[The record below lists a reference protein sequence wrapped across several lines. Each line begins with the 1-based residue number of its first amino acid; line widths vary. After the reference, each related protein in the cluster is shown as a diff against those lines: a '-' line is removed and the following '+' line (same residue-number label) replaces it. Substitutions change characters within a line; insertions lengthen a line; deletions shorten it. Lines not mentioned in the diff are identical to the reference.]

1 MRAQGLPPGFVAEVR
16 AFDRFF
22 SQRLGIYHQH
32 MLATEY
38 SLPEARVIGEIGRAA
53 EPWVANQLA
62 QYLEMDRSY
71 LTRTLNKLEKKGLV
85 QRVPSLSDARKKLLH
100 LTALGEEAYAVLER
114 QSDAMIARQF
124 AALSDGAQR
133 EVLAAIRCLRRI
145 WEAAPQER

>member
-1 MRAQGLPPGFVAEVR
+1 
-16 AFDRFF
+16 
-22 SQRLGIYHQH
+22 
-32 MLATEY
+32 
-38 SLPEARVIGEIGRAA
+38 
-53 EPWVANQLA
+53 
-62 QYLEMDRSY
+62 MDRSY